1 MHGTDHQL
9 AAYLHEHVVF
19 NDRYDN
25 LVYEAA
31 KKIFTEE
38 IEFIKS
44 MYNISVTDDYFL
56 STMMNK

>member
-1 MHGTDHQL
+1 MHATDHQL

-25 LVYEAA
+25 LVYKAA
-31 KKIFTEE
+31 MKIFTEE

-44 MYNISVTDDYFL
+44 TYNISVTDDYFL